1 MKRNVPALCPCVCC
15 VGADKAISPELPQS
29 PAKLV
34 ETRCTR
40 ETITRSAG
48 HRNTHLSYPNN
59 KIPDMRNHRFLSLCA
74 SGLAI
79 LLSAT
84 AAPLPAQEGHWEI
97 TQLPIANAYH
107 PSINNTGEIVWFL
120 NSDGGVFSS
129 TRGKLADAGINPHL
143 ANSGEVVYAGWFGG
157 PAWDLVSTTRG
168 RLTQGSV
175 IDVNFSDFD
184 VNSQGEAVYVVKDTN
199 NFAQVFSTLRHQI
212 TFEAADHYNP
222 CINDLGE
229 IAWNQYQP
237 GVGIVVFSTTR
248 GLPPGLTP
256 DLLDLNNAGEFC
268 FSGNLE
274 GPPGY
279 YSFPHLFS
287 SAHGVLISDPN
298 QFQWYGTI
306 NDAGTLVWAAPDQ
319 PGSSAWYLYQ
329 AKWVVSDTTPPQILS
344 LAATP
349 NLLWPANHRL
359 IPVMLTVNAVDN
371 SDPSPVVR
379 ITQVTCNEPRASST
393 PDWELTGPLSLNL
406 RADRSGNGKGRVYTV
421 MVQCQDASGNVSSA
435 SVDVPVPHDKK
446 P

>member
-15 VGADKAISPELPQS
+15 VGADKAISPELPHS

-143 ANSGEVVYAGWFGG
+143 ANSGEVAYAGWFGG

-168 RLTQGSV
+168 RLTQGPS
-175 IDVNFSDFD
+175 SMST
-184 VNSQGEAVYVVKDTN
+184 SQISMSIPKARPSMSPKTRTI
-199 NFAQVFSTLRHQI
+199 SPRSS
-212 TFEAADHYNP
+212 P
-222 CINDLGE
+222 
-229 IAWNQYQP
+229 P
-237 GVGIVVFSTTR
+237 SGIK
-248 GLPPGLTP
+248 LP
-256 DLLDLNNAGEFC
+256 
-268 FSGNLE
+268 SR
-274 GPPGY
+274 PP
-279 YSFPHLFS
+279 
-287 SAHGVLISDPN
+287 I
-298 QFQWYGTI
+298 I
-306 NDAGTLVWAAPDQ
+306 
-319 PGSSAWYLYQ
+319 
-329 AKWVVSDTTPPQILS
+329 TTPAS
-344 LAATP
+344 MT
-349 NLLWPANHRL
+349 
-359 IPVMLTVNAVDN
+359 
-371 SDPSPVVR
+371 SEKSPGINTSR
-379 ITQVTCNEPRASST
+379 E
-393 PDWELTGPLSLNL
+393 
-406 RADRSGNGKGRVYTV
+406 
-421 MVQCQDASGNVSSA
+421 
-435 SVDVPVPHDKK
+435 SVL
-446 P
+446 